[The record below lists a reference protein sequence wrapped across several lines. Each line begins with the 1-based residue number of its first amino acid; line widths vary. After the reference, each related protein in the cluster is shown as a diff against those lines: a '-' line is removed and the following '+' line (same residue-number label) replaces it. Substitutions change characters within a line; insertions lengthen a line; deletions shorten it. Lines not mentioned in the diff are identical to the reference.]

1 MKIPSAKHWSRH
13 AGLGMSLITAA
24 LLSGCN
30 MTFLDSIPALPEDQ
44 HAPVVA
50 VTSFENRAGSEGQW
64 KLGDGMAD
72 LLVSELVRSRNFVV
86 VERQHFERITSELQ
100 RQQSSFFR
108 HEGKTPVGNMKNAQ
122 YLIRGVVNDFSQTGG
137 GGFSLSFLRYLA
149 LLGRGYTARVSLTL
163 TLVDVETG
171 QIISAVQS
179 TYLVRTREAYAKARY
194 DGISFGGDI
203 FFQTPLGQATS
214 RAIYGGVK
222 QISRVMPANPWRP
235 MVSCLRNNAI
245 LINGGKDR
253 GFRVDAKYVARG
265 PAEPVTDPAT
275 GDVLTY
281 VPGKKIG
288 TVQIVQVDEKVS
300 FAKPLEGGPFD
311 RGQWLK
317 KASPDIRGP

>member
-1 MKIPSAKHWSRH
+1 
-13 AGLGMSLITAA
+13 MSLITAA

-137 GGFSLSFLRYLA
+137 GGFSLSFL
-149 LLGRGYTARVSLTL
+149 
-163 TLVDVETG
+163 
-171 QIISAVQS
+171 
-179 TYLVRTREAYAKARY
+179 
-194 DGISFGGDI
+194 
-203 FFQTPLGQATS
+203 
-214 RAIYGGVK
+214 
-222 QISRVMPANPWRP
+222 
-235 MVSCLRNNAI
+235 
-245 LINGGKDR
+245 
-253 GFRVDAKYVARG
+253 
-265 PAEPVTDPAT
+265 
-275 GDVLTY
+275 
-281 VPGKKIG
+281 
-288 TVQIVQVDEKVS
+288 
-300 FAKPLEGGPFD
+300 
-311 RGQWLK
+311 
-317 KASPDIRGP
+317 